1 LISNYF
7 PVRHSAADLM
17 GDYLAANPTYK
28 QAFDLLPYST
38 YEAQWC
44 ACYEDV
50 RRLMEDAYSSILDGA
65 DITETLAQLQVDAN
79 ASLAENT
86 P

>member
-1 LISNYF
+1 
-7 PVRHSAADLM
+7 M
-17 GDYLAANPTYK
+17 TCC
-28 QAFDLLPYST
+28 QYST

-50 RRLMEDAYSSILDGA
+50 RRQMADAYSAILDGA
-65 DITETLAQLQVDAN
+65 DINETLAQLDVDAN